1 MTGEAGRAARSVR
14 AAERAFDAVF
24 GLRANPL
31 RQLGAL
37 AFWMLWI
44 VVASGLW
51 IYVLYDTSVA
61 GAWRSVND
69 MTEHQPWAAG
79 LMRSLHRYASDA
91 LIVLTTLHLLREAL
105 LGRFRR
111 FRWFSWVSGVPLLPL
126 AIASGIVGYWM
137 VWDQRALATGVALF
151 EWFAQLPGFGL
162 AMVRNFIDPQA
173 VTDRFF
179 SLLAFTHIG
188 LPLLLLLGAWAHLL
202 RLARPQTQPA
212 APLAVGSLLA
222 LLALALLWPARSM
235 ALADVLHWPARIDL
249 DWFTLGVLPLAEAA
263 PIFTWLALVLGIGA
277 LLAMPWLPG
286 APPTL
291 PVAVVDPAH
300 CNGCTWCFADCP
312 YGAITM
318 VPHPNARAGARL
330 AQVDADLCAG
340 CGVCVGACPS
350 ATPFRRGAPLA
361 TGIDLPAPALATLR
375 ARLDDALDALDDPEA
390 TKVVVLGCDSAAR
403 LDDAPPGTVMLTAPC
418 TAQWPPVFIEYALR
432 RGVDGVLVTG
442 CPPGDCQWRLGAR
455 WVEQRMAGQRM
466 PQLRSQVPRERVR
479 LHWALTGSKA
489 DLLHEVQAFH
499 RALAALS
506 RPRVPEDA

>member
-1 MTGEAGRAARSVR
+1 MTSEPALPARAVR

-24 GLRANPL
+24 GVAANPL

-44 VVASGLW
+44 VVASGFW
-51 IYVLYDTSVA
+51 IYALYDTSVA

-69 MTEHQPWAAG
+69 MTEQQPWAAG

-91 LIVLTTLHLLREAL
+91 LIALTALHLLREAL

-137 VWDQRALATGVALF
+137 VWDQRALYTGVALF

-162 AMVRNFIDPQA
+162 AMVRNFIDPQYI
-173 VTDRFF
+173 TDRFF

-202 RLARPQTQPA
+202 RLARPQTQPVRS
-212 APLAVGSLLA
+212 LAVGSVFA
-222 LLALALLWPARSM
+222 LLGLSLLWPARSM
-235 ALADVLHWPARIDL
+235 APADALHWPARIDL

-263 PIFTWLALVLGIGA
+263 PIVAWIALVLALGA
-277 LLAMPWLPG
+277 LFVMPWLPG
-286 APPTL
+286 AAPAL
-291 PVAVVDPAH
+291 PAAVVDPAH

-318 VPHPNARAGARL
+318 VPHPARAGGRL
-330 AQVDADLCAG
+330 ARVDADLCAG

-350 ATPFRRGAPLA
+350 ATPFRRGAPVA
-361 TGIDLPAPALATLR
+361 TGIDLPEPALAALR
-375 ARLDDALDALDDPEA
+375 ARLDAALDALDGLA
-390 TKVVVLGCDSAAR
+390 IKVVVLGCDSAAR
-403 LDDAPPGTVMLTAPC
+403 LDAAALPRGTVMLTAPC

-432 RGVDGVLVTG
+432 RGADGVLVTG

-455 WVEQRMAGQRM
+455 WVEQRVAGERQ
-466 PQLRSQVPRERVR
+466 PPLRARVPRERVR
-479 LHWALTGSKA
+479 LHWALTEDKA
-489 DLLHEVQAFH
+489 DLLREVQALR
-499 RALAALS
+499 RALAALP
-506 RPRVPEDA
+506 RQRVPQNP